1 MTDPLPWQI
10 LFLK

>member
-1 MTDPLPWQI
+1 MFQI